1 MILFKLI
8 FLSTTI
14 FYSKFSYS
22 KDNHSG
28 LPQLDL
34 DTYPSLVF
42 WSIVSLIIGYFL
54 MKYVVTPNLKSIFNL
69 RETTIQND
77 LVKAKASNQEN
88 KKIKQEIYDNQQ
100 NVKLKSQKIIDDAI
114 AESRNLIEKSQIE
127 ISKKM
132 ELKIT
137 NAEKR
142 IKKIEKQAILDIVAS
157 SDDLTSKIV
166 YKFTNITNDKV
177 NIKRV
182 IKSASDSVLL
192 EK

>member
-1 MILFKLI
+1 MILFKFI
-8 FLSTTI
+8 FLSITI

-22 KDNHSG
+22 KDNQSG

-157 SDDLTSKIV
+157 SDVLTSKIV
-166 YKFTNITNDKV
+166 NKFTNITNDKV